1 MRWLQQL
8 TMRFQM
14 LFRRREEGERLNDEL
29 QFHLDQ
35 QIAENVAAG
44 MSLED
49 ARHAARR
56 TFGNPTVLRDETR
69 HTWSWNWLEQIFKD
83 IRIGIRTL
91 ARTPGFAIVSILVI
105 AIGIGANVSLFTIV
119 RSVLLKPLPFKDPN
133 RLVMLSGQTGKDKYN
148 IVAAGDFY
156 DWQQHTHGFE
166 QMAIWRWS
174 GYSIT
179 DDKKELPEELN
190 SVTASWNIFSTL
202 GVQPA
207 LGRSFSPDDDSA
219 SATKTAI
226 ITWSLFEHR
235 FNGDP
240 SILGKTI
247 RLNDRPFTVIGV
259 LPKWFGYPDPM
270 IQLWTPFHIDNS
282 AENLRSHF
290 SHMGI
295 VVARLKPSVSV
306 EQATQE
312 ANALQYQ
319 IHQSLNAQGPVA
331 DGVNSR
337 PMLDAVVQ
345 PVKTPLYVLL
355 GAVGCLLLIACLN
368 ISNLLVAR
376 SAARRKE
383 IAIRAALGGS
393 RLRLCREQLT
403 ESLLICVAG
412 GVTGIALALSA
423 TPWLTAHWAYMPRAD
438 AIHLDGAVSAF
449 AVAITFL
456 SGIVA
461 GLLPALS
468 ATGSSMLASLQ
479 DSSRNIGG
487 SSSRTALRKTLLTIE
502 IALTVVLLVCGG
514 LLFKSF
520 LRLRSVDLG
529 CATRN
534 VLTMQYFLHDTKYD
548 APEKVIGFHTQLLD
562 RVRHLPGVQAAGLTT
577 VVPGD
582 GYYEDRTFTIREHP
596 PLPTGKHISALMRE
610 VDPGYFSAIQI
621 PLVKGRFFSE
631 DERLDRDKYVI
642 VSRQFAR
649 EFFPNE
655 DPLGKHLHAIRRG
668 GRGEDYEIVGI
679 VGDTLYSLKEE
690 PQSTMYFP
698 ILSGI
703 LGSSTDAALVLRTSG
718 SPESFALP
726 AQKEISQLDPALPVS
741 RVLTMEQI
749 IGKFT
754 ADSSFDATLVLAFA
768 ALSLILAAVGLYGV
782 LAYLVAQR
790 TTEIGIRI
798 ALGAR
803 REQVMKLVLLDGLR
817 PTLIG
822 LAAGIACSLAAVRL
836 MQAVLY
842 GTSPLDPF
850 VFVSVIVTLFMVA
863 TAACALPAWRA
874 SRLDPVQA
882 LRAE

>member
-1 MRWLQQL
+1 MRWLRQL

-14 LFRRREEGERLNDEL
+14 LFHRSKEGARLNDEL
-29 QFHLDQ
+29 LFHLDQ
-35 QIAENVAAG
+35 QIAENIADG
-44 MSLED
+44 MNPED
-49 ARHAARR
+49 ARHAALRS
-56 TFGNPTVLRDETR
+56 FGNPTALRDQTR
-69 HTWSWNWLEQIFKD
+69 NTWSWNWLEQIFKD

-105 AIGIGANVSLFTIV
+105 AIGIGSNISLFTIV
-119 RSVLLKPLPFKDPN
+119 RSVLLKPLPFKDPD
-133 RLVMLSGQTGKDKYN
+133 RLVMLYGRSGEDKYN

-156 DWQQHTHGFE
+156 DWQQHAHNFE

-179 DDKKELPEELN
+179 DDKKDLPEELN
-190 SVTASWNIFSTL
+190 SITASWNIFSTL

-259 LPKWFGYPDPM
+259 LPKWFSYPDSM

-282 AENLRSHF
+282 AAILQSHF
-290 SHMGI
+290 SHMGNVI
-295 VVARLKPSVSV
+295 ARMRPGVNA

-312 ANALQYQ
+312 ASALQYQ
-319 IHQSLNAQGPVA
+319 IHQNLNAQGPVA
-331 DGVNSR
+331 DGVTSR
-337 PMLDAVVQ
+337 PMLEGVVQ
-345 PVKTPLYVLL
+345 GVKTPLYVLL

-383 IAIRAALGGS
+383 IAIRAALGGG
-393 RLRLCREQLT
+393 RVRLCREQLT

-412 GVTGIALALSA
+412 GVSGIVLAFSA
-423 TPWLTAHWAYMPRAD
+423 TRWLTTHWTDMPRSD
-438 AIHLDGAVSAF
+438 AIHLDGTVCAF
-449 AVAITFL
+449 AIAITFL
-456 SGIVA
+456 SVIVA

-468 ATGSSMLASLQ
+468 ATGDSILTTLQ
-479 DSSRNIGG
+479 DSSRSVGG

-502 IALTVVLLVCGG
+502 IALTVILLVCGG
-514 LLFKSF
+514 LLFKSL

-529 CATRN
+529 CATEN

-548 APEKVIGFHTQLLD
+548 TPEKVIAFHTQLLD
-562 RVRHLPGVQAAGLTT
+562 RVRHLPGVQAAGLTS

-582 GYYEDRTFTIREHP
+582 GYYEDMTFTIREHP
-596 PLPTGKHISALMRE
+596 PLPTGKHISALVRE

-621 PLVKGRFFSE
+621 PLVRGRFFSD
-631 DERLDRDKYVI
+631 DERLNRDKYVI
-642 VSRQFAR
+642 VSRQFVA
-649 EFFPNE
+649 EFFPDE

-668 GRGEDYEIVGI
+668 GSGEDYEIVGI
-679 VGDTLYSLKEE
+679 VGDTLHSLKEE
-690 PQSTMYFP
+690 TQSTMYFP

-703 LGSSTDAALVLRTSG
+703 LGSSTDAALVLRTSVN
-718 SPESFALP
+718 PESFALP
-726 AQKEISQLDPALPVS
+726 TQKEISQLDPTLPVS

-749 IGKFT
+749 LGRST
-754 ADSSFDATLVLAFA
+754 ADSSFSATLVLAFA

-782 LAYLVAQR
+782 LAYLVVQR

-803 REQVMKLVLLDGLR
+803 REQVMQLVLLDGLG
-817 PTLIG
+817 PALIG
-822 LAAGIACSLAAVRL
+822 LAAGVACSLAAERL
-836 MQAVLY
+836 IQSVLF
-842 GTSPLDPF
+842 GTSPLDPS
-850 VFVSVIVTLFMVA
+850 VFVSVIATLLLVA
-863 TAACALPAWRA
+863 SAACAIPAWRA
-874 SRLDPVQA
+874 SRLDPMQA
-882 LRAE
+882 LRTE